1 VEYEPEQ
8 FPGLVYRMDEP
19 EVVIL
24 LFGSGKI
31 VITGGKRTDDAA
43 TAVERIVER
52 IDNLGLL
59 G

>member
-1 VEYEPEQ
+1 
-8 FPGLVYRMDEP
+8 MDDP
-19 EVVIL
+19 KVVIL

-43 TAVERIVER
+43 EAVERIVER

>member
-1 VEYEPEQ
+1 
-8 FPGLVYRMDEP
+8 MDDP

-31 VITGGKRTDDAA
+31 VITGGKRTEDAA
-43 TAVERIVER
+43 AAVERIVER
-52 IDNLGLL
+52 IDDLGLL